1 MQEIRVLLVD
11 DEEEFTSALAE
22 RLNMRGISTTTT
34 SVGEEALQMIETD
47 PPQVV
52 LLDLMMPG
60 LGGKEIFDRIRLKHP
75 DISVI
80 FLTGLGTE
88 EIGPAACED
97 CFVKPVNINDLIQKI
112 RSVSI
117 KG

>member
-1 MQEIRVLLVD
+1 MKEIKVLLVD
-11 DEEEFTSALAE
+11 DEEEFSSALAE
-22 RLNMRGISTTTT
+22 RLNMRGISTAT
-34 SVGEEALQMIETD
+34 SSGGEEALHMIETD

-80 FLTGLGTE
+80 FLTGLGAPDT
-88 EIGPAACED
+88 GPACGD
-97 CFVKPVNINDLIQKI
+97 CLIKPVNIDDLIRKI
-112 RSVSI
+112 RSVSVRD
-117 KG
+117 